1 MAATPQQQ
9 LFDVVWYLFPYLDVP
24 ELLKLESVCKEIT
37 ALLHPNNSSG
47 IWQLQY
53 RRSFAKKTN
62 IRLIEGAAH
71 RPRTHPSPMATNAPK
86 YAPLPESAYR
96 GAVRRGAVLKDF
108 ATNPTLGELRWG
120 KASCVNP
127 MDDMRR
133 SRPSIFILRSH
144 LYVFGGVVGG
154 RDEHKSYKTDLWRV
168 SLRSLLC
175 TGKYEW
181 EQCVVDGTPPASSD
195 ALTLTCINLKSP
207 LPTHT
212 ARPPSPR
219 FYFAVGGPTGPRDT
233 RNKEDFWGVLEMNRK
248 DGWEYRWLSKREL
261 KGGEGEVRKKRR
273 DDKTP
278 PVDCRYFTC
287 TFVPIRS
294 SAHPQGFI
302 FIFGGKDY
310 TAEDALSSSTVVD
323 VATWSFDDSDGNVS
337 GLRPTARLNHTAT
350 LVKDRYVFIIGGEEW
365 DLDDNFA
372 DCDSFESDDLFG
384 PVGFAQPPALDIF
397 DGKTKTWIEF
407 DHLPWIARGTNPGTN
422 PTVDAAVGPYLA
434 RGVGASYGEHRCD
447 FARHTAVLA
456 GDKIV
461 INVPYAVYGEIGVL
475 GGVKTVIFD
484 TKTGRFSRPSFATQ
498 PQKTCAAAPHPNMI
512 PRQSSPHERYKPY
525 EPPPAACAAAVWTGS
540 ELILYGG
547 GSLLD
552 EEWMKGDFES
562 EYDNDARHDQSKHS
576 EISVLGVMDRTT
588 DDQIVPVD
596 RPSVAPFSRRYVWN
610 RQLWQMDTDGGDA
623 RFDIAMWDDDQYIEE
638 EWRWDRQAI
647 AESKAKERQQLRE
660 RGVEVLES
668 GEGDEYD
675 GVEGYTNKDIDDH
688 LCGKPL
694 PCNKV
699 FGKPARRTWHQAI
712 SKFFTVTGI
721 LRSDPIHWTLPKD
734 DSQANA
740 TQTKITTFFSRRIVQ
755 SSLSGSHGYRG
766 TKRKRYNR

>member
-1 MAATPQQQ
+1 MADTRQQ
-9 LFDVVWYLFPYLDVP
+9 LFDVVWYSFPFLDAP
-24 ELLKLESVCKEIT
+24 QLLKLETVCKEIQ
-37 ALLHPNNSSG
+37 ALLHSNNSSG

-53 RRSFAKKTN
+53 RRSFGKKTN

-71 RPRTHPSPMATNAPK
+71 RPRTRPSPTATNAPK
-86 YAPLPESAYR
+86 YTTLPESAYR
-96 GAVRRGAVLKDF
+96 GAVLRGAVLKSF
-108 ATNPTLGELRWG
+108 GANATVGELRWG

-154 RDEHKSYKTDLWRV
+154 RDEHKSYKTDLWGV
-168 SLRSLLC
+168 SLKSLLY
-175 TGKYEW
+175 TGEYEW

-195 ALTLTCINLKSP
+195 SLTLTCINPKSP

-219 FYFAVGGPTGPRDT
+219 RYFVCGGPVGAGDKRD
-233 RNKEDFWGVLEMNRK
+233 REGFWGVLEIDRK
-248 DGWEYRWLSKREL
+248 DGWEYRWLSGREL
-261 KGGEGEVRKKRR
+261 RGGEGEVRKKRR
-273 DDKTP
+273 GDKTP
-278 PVDCRYFTC
+278 PLNRRYFTC

-294 SAHPQGFI
+294 SAHPQGYI
-302 FIFGGKDY
+302 FIFGGKDN
-310 TAEDALSSSTVVD
+310 TAEDALSSSTIVD

-350 LVKDRYVFIIGGEEW
+350 LVKDRYVFIMGGEEW
-365 DLDDNFA
+365 DLDDNFE
-372 DCDSFESDDLFG
+372 DYDSFESDELFG
-384 PVGFAQPPALDIF
+384 SVGFARPPALDIF

-407 DHLPWIARGTNPGTN
+407 DRLPWIARGTN

-434 RGVGASYGEHRCD
+434 GVAYVEHRCD

-461 INVPYAVYGEIGVL
+461 INVPYADYDEIGVL

-512 PRQSSPHERYKPY
+512 PRQS
-525 EPPPAACAAAVWTGS
+525 

-552 EEWMKGDFES
+552 EEWMEGDFELA
-562 EYDNDARHDQSKHS
+562 YDNDSRHDQSKHS

-610 RQLWQMDTDGGDA
+610 RQLWQMDTNGGDA
-623 RFDIAMWDDDQYIEE
+623 RFDIAMWNDDQYIEE

-647 AESKAKERQQLRE
+647 AESKAEEREQLRE

-668 GEGDEYD
+668 GEGDDYD
-675 GVEGYTNKDIDDH
+675 SVEGYTEKDIDER
-688 LCGKPL
+688 LCGNPL

-699 FGKPARRTWHQAI
+699 FGKPTRRTRHQAI

-721 LRSDPIHWTLPKD
+721 LRSDPMHWTLPKD

-740 TQTKITTFFSRRIVQ
+740 THTKTTTFFSRRQKPLLVQ
-755 SSLSGSHGYRG
+755 SSLTAFFPLTSACSQTVNHGYRG
-766 TKRKRYNR
+766 TKRKRSNR